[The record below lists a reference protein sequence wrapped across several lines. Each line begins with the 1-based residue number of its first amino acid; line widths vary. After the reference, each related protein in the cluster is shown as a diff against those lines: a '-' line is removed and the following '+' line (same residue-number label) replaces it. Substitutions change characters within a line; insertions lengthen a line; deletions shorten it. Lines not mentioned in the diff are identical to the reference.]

1 MLSWIGIGLLA
12 LAAIVLLLVDNPGE
26 AIGIGNDDFARLMY
40 GIALLIVIGGS
51 MFLGQRG
58 RAGDALKQAVVWLG
72 IALVLVVVYSYRN
85 EFLGLADRVM
95 AELVP
100 GSPRVVTQ
108 VSDGGGTARSVV
120 AITAGSNGHFK
131 IATLVNGTHVDMLAD
146 TGASAVVLTY
156 RDAQRVGIDVSG
168 LKFTIQVSTAN
179 GTTFAAATVIDTISV
194 GGIEVRDVRAM
205 VSQPDILRD
214 SLLGLT
220 YLKRIGSFEMSG
232 DQLILRQ

>member
-12 LAAIVLLLVDNPGE
+12 LAALVLVLVDNPGE

-58 RAGDALKQAVVWLG
+58 RAGDVLKQAVVWLG
-72 IALVLVVVYSYRN
+72 IALVLVVVYTYRN

-100 GSPRVVTQ
+100 GSARVTQ

-146 TGASAVVLTY
+146 TGATAVVLTY

-179 GTTFAAATVIDTISV
+179 GTTFAAATVIDSISV
-194 GGIEVRDVRAM
+194 GGIEVRDVRAL

-232 DQLILRQ
+232 DRLILRQ